1 MNEKKMPVDNTAVIW
16 PAVVKCRDDDELTYV
31 DSLQQWST
39 DPDCAMKQ
47 FQVNDILIDS
57 QGAVYTLVQVDSTG
71 LQEKVDRLSL
81 DQVLEL
87 VKQHASV
94 CGQCCVSKMG
104 APSIAAAIQMVRYIE

>member
-1 MNEKKMPVDNTAVIW
+1 MSVCSAVVW
-16 PAVVKCRDDDELTYV
+16 PAIIKCRDDEELTYV

-39 DPDCAMKQ
+39 DPDCAAKN
-47 FQVNDILIDS
+47 FQVNDLLIDS
-57 QGAVYTLVQVDSTG
+57 EGAVYSLVQLESTP
-71 LQEKVDRLSL
+71 LPEKPDRLSL

-87 VKQHASV
+87 VKLHASV